1 MGLMC
6 PVFIE
11 PEPGRT
17 GEGGSPPSNKR
28 DEGMCVFC
36 HVRHLLLI
44 WTYMGIQRKIRCI

>member
-28 DEGMCVFC
+28 DEGMCIF
-36 HVRHLLLI
+36 LLCKAPSANLDI
-44 WTYMGIQRKIRCI
+44 YRNPEED